1 MKTLPGS
8 FLKSRIACI
17 GVALLVT
24 CALCS
29 SAVAGPKKQLV
40 KQLKIRG
47 TIFADI
53 TAVYPT
59 NGPTAAP
66 TIGFKI
72 TDVDGMMTHAGTYAL
87 EAEGYLNLATGEGFD
102 TGTFFAANRDEIFFD
117 GHIYMDTMT
126 MTPKLLVTSLEP
138 PGTGRFDKGSGW
150 FLADLFDLQLDFD
163 TMKLSFKF
171 QGQGDWTF

>member
-8 FLKSRIACI
+8 FLKSRSGCI
-17 GVALLVT
+17 VIALLAT

-29 SAVAGPKKQLV
+29 SGMAGPKKQLT
-40 KQLKIRG
+40 KELKIRG

-53 TAVYPT
+53 TAVFPT

-117 GHIYMDTMT
+117 GHIYMDTTT
-126 MTPKLLVTSLEP
+126 MTPKLLVISLEP
-138 PGTGRFDKGSGW
+138 PGTGRFDSGSGW
-150 FLADLFDLQLDFD
+150 FLADLWDLQLDFKA
-163 TMKLSFKF
+163 MKLSFKF
-171 QGQGDWTF
+171 AGKGDWTF